1 MRNTYKINLEK
12 DLNASDVAEKLSLIA
27 AEKILDNVDN
37 ILEDK
42 AKFIEQDHSKATY
55 ASKIQKSEGEINWN
69 EKASIII
76 GKINGLY
83 PVPAAFF
90 IYKGERYKIL
100 KAEIGNG
107 IGKPGEIIS
116 NYLEVICGDN
126 KSIKIKEIQRQGK
139 SPKILVNLCLALKLK
154 RHSYINGKISTSY

>member
-1 MRNTYKINLEK
+1 MCIR
-12 DLNASDVAEKLSLIA
+12 DR
-27 AEKILDNVDN
+27 DN

-55 ASKIQKSEGEINWN
+55 ASKIQKSEGEIYWN

-83 PVPAAFF
+83 PVPGAFF

-139 SPKILVNLCLALKLK
+139 KPQSIGEFVLGTQIKKGSFL
-154 RHSYINGKISTSY
+154 

>member
-1 MRNTYKINLEK
+1 M
-12 DLNASDVAEKLSLIA
+12 AEKLSLIA
-27 AEKILDNVDN
+27 AEKILDNIDN
-37 ILEDK
+37 IFEDK
-42 AKFIEQDHSKATY
+42 AKFIDQDHSKATY

-83 PVPAAFF
+83 PVPGAFF

-126 KSIKIKEIQRQGK
+126 QSIKIKEIQRQGK
-139 SPKILVNLCLALKLK
+139 KPQNIGEFMLGSQIKKGTVI
-154 RHSYINGKISTSY
+154 